1 MGVREGER
9 RVETGS
15 NDEARQARGAGAGHW
30 HFAGRD
36 FDPTRG
42 CLRVAGVEQALDR
55 GSQGVLLALLEHAG
69 SVVDKDA
76 LLRAGWPGR
85 VVSEN
90 SLTKAV
96 GRLRHLLG
104 DADGAL
110 VATVHGYGYRL
121 ASHAEWLADAP
132 AGETGGEPATM
143 ASAPSPAPPHRRS
156 AWTPPLLAALGLLLA
171 ALAWMAWRDGR
182 APAAIAALPV
192 PDAPSIGVLPFEDM
206 SQARDQGYFADGLA
220 EELLDRLSKLPQL
233 KVASR
238 TSSFALRDST
248 EDVQAIGRRLGVA
261 HVLEGSVRRDGD
273 RMRITVQ
280 LIDSRD
286 GFHLW
291 SESYDKRFTDLFAVQ
306 DDIARSVAAALRLRL
321 LPAQD
326 QAVTRRRTQS
336 AEAYAAYMAGRHF
349 QYLDSADNDRRAI
362 ASYERAIA
370 IDPGFSTALASLANL
385 LGGDVRWAD
394 SPEEVIAAK
403 RRSLQ
408 LLDKAIAQEPDN
420 AEFYLSR
427 ADFLYYNRREFEAAQ
442 RDLDIAA
449 RLLRGR
455 PPELLARQTRL
466 LAVLGRIDE
475 AIALDRMALREDP
488 RSLSAWS
495 QLGFHLAVKG
505 EYAAAHH
512 ALATA
517 TSLRPDD
524 DHVAYYDGLAWLLE
538 GKPVQAIAAF
548 ERSGSVFRLTGLAA
562 AHFDAGDEAA
572 SLQALRTLEAR
583 HAQMGAYQ
591 VAQARA
597 WRREADAAF
606 AWLERAERQHDAGVA
621 QLRFDPMFRRLHHD
635 PRYQAWLVRMKL
647 DGGTSPPAP
656 RIATGP

>member
-1 MGVREGER
+1 MD
-9 RVETGS
+9 TGG
-15 NDEARQARGAGAGHW
+15 NDEARPARGGGAGRW

-36 FDPTRG
+36 LDPTRG
-42 CLRVAGVEQALDR
+42 CLRVAGREQPQPLDR
-55 GSQGVLLALLEHAG
+55 GSQGVLLALLERAG
-69 SVVDKDA
+69 SVVDKDT

-96 GRLRHLLG
+96 GRLRNLLG
-104 DADGAL
+104 DAEGTL

-121 ASHAEWLADAP
+121 ASRAEWVPDDA
-132 AGETGGEPATM
+132 AGESPVST
-143 ASAPSPAPPHRRS
+143 SAPPAHALRRRA
-156 AWTPPLLAALGLLLA
+156 AWLPALLGVVGLLFAGA
-171 ALAWMAWRDGR
+171 AWLAWRDGP
-182 APAAIAALPV
+182 APAAVGAVPV
-192 PDAPSIGVLPFEDM
+192 PEATSIAVLPFEDL
-206 SQARDQGYFADGLA
+206 SQARDQRYFADGLA
-220 EELLDRLSKLPQL
+220 EELLDRLAKLPQL

-238 TSSFALRDST
+238 TSAFALRDSS

-273 RMRITVQ
+273 RVRITVQ
-280 LIDSRD
+280 LINSRD

-321 LPAQD
+321 LPGQD
-326 QAVTRRRTQS
+326 LAVTRRRTQS
-336 AEAYAAYMAGRHF
+336 AEAYSAYLAGRHF
-349 QYLDSADNDRRAI
+349 HQLDSVDNDRRAI
-362 ASYERAIA
+362 AAYERAIA
-370 IDPGFSTALASLANL
+370 IDPGFSTALAALADL

-394 SPEEVIAAK
+394 SPAEVVAAK

-408 LLDKAIAQEPDN
+408 LVDRAIAQEPDN
-420 AEFYLSR
+420 AQLYLAR
-427 ADFLYYNRREFEAAQ
+427 ADFLYYNRRDFDAAQ
-442 RDLDIAA
+442 RDLDVAM

-475 AIALDRMALREDP
+475 AIALDRTALRDDP

-505 EYAAAHH
+505 DYAAAHQ

-517 TSLRPDD
+517 TRLRPDD

-538 GKPVQAIAAF
+538 GRPARAIAAF

-591 VAQARA
+591 VAQAHA
-597 WRREADAAF
+597 WRGEADAAF

-621 QLRFDPMFRRLHHD
+621 QLKFDPMFRRMHHD
-635 PRYQAWLVRMKL
+635 PRYRAWLVRIHL
-647 DGGTSPPAP
+647 DEGSSRPPP
-656 RIATGP
+656 RVAAGP

>member
-1 MGVREGER
+1 MGNAGVDAG
-9 RVETGS
+9 G
-15 NDEARQARGAGAGHW
+15 NDEVRPGRGGDAGRW

-36 FDPTRG
+36 LDPTRG
-42 CLRVAGVEQALDR
+42 CLRVAGVEQPLDR

-104 DADGAL
+104 DTEGVL

-121 ASHAEWLADAP
+121 ASRAEWVPDDATGESPVP
-132 AGETGGEPATM
+132 A
-143 ASAPSPAPPHRRS
+143 PAPPAQARRRRA
-156 AWTPPLLAALGLLLA
+156 AWLPALLGTFGLLFA
-171 ALAWMAWRDGR
+171 GLAWLAWRDGP
-182 APAAIAALPV
+182 APAAPAVVAAAPV
-192 PDAPSIGVLPFEDM
+192 PEPTSIAVLPFEDL
-206 SQARDQGYFADGLA
+206 SQARDQRYFADGLA
-220 EELLDRLSKLPQL
+220 EELLDRLAKLPQL

-238 TSSFALRDST
+238 TSAFALRDSS

-273 RMRITVQ
+273 RVRITVQ

-286 GFHLW
+286 GFHRW

-306 DDIARSVAAALRLRL
+306 DDIARSVASALRLRL
-321 LPAQD
+321 LPGQD
-326 QAVTRRRTQS
+326 DAVTRRRTQS

-362 ASYERAIA
+362 AAYERAIA
-370 IDPGFSTALASLANL
+370 IDPGFSIALASLADL

-394 SPEEVIAAK
+394 APAEVVAAK

-408 LLDKAIAQEPDN
+408 LIDKAIAQEPDN
-420 AEFYLSR
+420 AQFYLAR
-427 ADFLYYNRREFEAAQ
+427 ADFLYYNRRDFDAAQ
-442 RDLDIAA
+442 RDLDVAM

-475 AIALDRMALREDP
+475 AIALDRMALRDDP

-505 EYAAAHH
+505 DYAAAHQ

-517 TSLRPDD
+517 TRLRPDD
-524 DHVAYYDGLAWLLE
+524 DHVAYYDGVAWLLE
-538 GKPVQAIAAF
+538 GRPAQAIAAF

-572 SLQALRTLEAR
+572 SLRALRTLEAR

-591 VAQARA
+591 VAQAHA
-597 WRREADAAF
+597 WRGEADAAF

-621 QLRFDPMFRRLHHD
+621 QLKFDPMFRRMHRD
-635 PRYQAWLVRMKL
+635 PRYRAWLVRINL
-647 DGGTSPPAP
+647 DEGGPQPPP
-656 RIATGP
+656 RVAAGP